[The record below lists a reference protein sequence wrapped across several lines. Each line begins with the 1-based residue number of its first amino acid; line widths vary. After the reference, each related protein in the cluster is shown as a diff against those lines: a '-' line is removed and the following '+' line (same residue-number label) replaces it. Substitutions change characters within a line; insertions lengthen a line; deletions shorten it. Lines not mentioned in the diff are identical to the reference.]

1 MKEQPPSSFRGGQAL
16 GLAWTLPVL
25 LLVYIG
31 LGYWLGGLLGSK
43 VAGVLVGWAGGM
55 FGMFYEI
62 RRVLKSA
69 RPSKSPA
76 KEDAP

>member
-1 MKEQPPSSFRGGQAL
+1 MKDQLPSSFRGGQAL

-43 VAGVLVGWAGGM
+43 VVGTLVGGVAGM
-55 FGMFYEI
+55 FGLFYEI
-62 RRVLKSA
+62 RRVLKLS
-69 RPSKSPA
+69 RPPSLPTR
-76 KEDAP
+76 EDAP

>member
-1 MKEQPPSSFRGGQAL
+1 MTDHPPSSFAGTQAL

-43 VAGVLVGWAGGM
+43 VVGTLVGWVAGM
-55 FGMFYEI
+55 FGIFYEI
-62 RRVLKSA
+62 RRVLKSS
-69 RPSKSPA
+69 RPSAATVKEPA
-76 KEDAP
+76 P